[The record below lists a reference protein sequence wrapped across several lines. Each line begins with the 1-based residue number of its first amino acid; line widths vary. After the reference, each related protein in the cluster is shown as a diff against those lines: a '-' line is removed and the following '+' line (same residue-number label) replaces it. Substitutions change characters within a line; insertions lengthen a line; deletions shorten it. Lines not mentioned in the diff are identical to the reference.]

1 MDFLKDLNNS
11 LKDLAF
17 YLQNHIFDLAVEDTF
32 VRQYKIKWLLFCI
45 VLTYSYLCSKINN
58 RMRYRVK
65 KETKPRLQTFGKY
78 KAVAVHYQTIE
89 SNQLVKETAQRTGF
103 SEGTIE
109 GVLMSVA
116 EVVNSH
122 LREGDRVRLP
132 EWGMMKLEIESEK
145 VDDPKTF
152 RAKKHIRGVR
162 LHFLPESYEGTQ
174 ALYDGITFEKDKTFK
189 EE

>member
-1 MDFLKDLNNS
+1 
-11 LKDLAF
+11 
-17 YLQNHIFDLAVEDTF
+17 
-32 VRQYKIKWLLFCI
+32 
-45 VLTYSYLCSKINN
+45 
-58 RMRYRVK
+58 MRYRVK
-65 KETKPRLQTFGKY
+65 KET
-78 KAVAVHYQTIE
+78 
-89 SNQLVKETAQRTGF
+89 
-103 SEGTIE
+103 
-109 GVLMSVA
+109 VA